1 MPKTSAAAKEARRT
15 QILNAAVRCFARR
28 GYYETTIE
36 DLVAETGL
44 SRGALYLY
52 YPSKEAI
59 YLAISERWSCGLE
72 AAIRTRLT
80 PDPSPAATL
89 RLLIEVTG
97 EHVQAEA
104 DACRILMEGWN
115 LERHIPALAERAR
128 QGHQRSLAGLGHL
141 LRAGIAAGE
150 FRADLDVVSQVLLL
164 QATLHGLMVQWHR
177 RPGSVDWHRAAD
189 EIIRGLGA
197 CPAGQSQDNPSF

>member
-1 MPKTSAAAKEARRT
+1 MPKTSAVAKEGRRT

-52 YPSKEAI
+52 FPSKEAI
-59 YLAISERWSCGLE
+59 YLAISERWGCGLE
-72 AAIRTRLT
+72 EAIRARLT
-80 PDPSPAATL
+80 PDLTPAATL
-89 RLLIEVTG
+89 QLLIEVTG
-97 EHVQAEA
+97 EHVRAET

-115 LERHIPALAERAR
+115 LERQIPALSERAR
-128 QGHQRSLAGLGHL
+128 RGHERGMAAFGDL

-150 FRADLDVVSQVLLL
+150 FRADLDVETQVLLL
-164 QATLHGLMVQWHR
+164 QASLHGLMVQWHR
-177 RPGSVDWHRAAD
+177 RPGSVDWYKAAQ
-189 EIIRGLGA
+189 EIVRGLCA
-197 CPAGQSQDNPSF
+197 LT

>member
-1 MPKTSAAAKEARRT
+1 MPKTSPAAKEGRRT
-15 QILNAAVRCFARR
+15 QILDAAVRCFARR

-59 YLAISERWSCGLE
+59 YLAISERWGCGLE
-72 AAIRTRLT
+72 EAIRARLT
-80 PDPSPAATL
+80 PDLSPAATL
-89 RLLIEVTG
+89 QLLIEVTG
-97 EHVQAEA
+97 EHVRAET

-115 LERHIPALAERAR
+115 LERQIPALAERAR
-128 QGHQRSLAGLGHL
+128 REHERGMAAFGDL
-141 LRAGIAAGE
+141 LRAGIATGE
-150 FRADLDVVSQVLLL
+150 FRADLEVETQVLLL

-177 RPGSVDWHRAAD
+177 RPRSIDWHEAAQ
-189 EIIRGLGA
+189 EIVRGLCA
-197 CPAGQSQDNPSF
+197 YLDKEPFRRA

>member
-15 QILNAAVRCFARR
+15 QILDAAVGCFARR

-52 YPSKEAI
+52 FPSKEAI

-72 AAIRTRLT
+72 AAIRARLT
-80 PDPSPAATL
+80 SDLSPAATL
-89 RLLIEVTG
+89 RIVIEVIG
-97 EHVQAEA
+97 EHVQAET

-115 LERHIPALAERAR
+115 LERQIPALAERAR
-128 QGHQRSLAGLGHL
+128 QGHERSLAGLGQL

-150 FRADLDVVSQVLLL
+150 FRGDLDVESQVLLL

-177 RPGSVDWHRAAD
+177 QPGSVDWHRAAE
-189 EIIRGLGA
+189 EISRGLGA
-197 CPAGQSQDNPSF
+197 CPAEPE